1 MPVTTH
7 HLTFRRTARAMFQ
20 HGLAL
25 IFLVIGAL
33 AIGMSIYHWAAHLP
47 WTDAFLNASMILGGM
62 GPVDRLSTTSAK
74 WLAGFY
80 ALFSGLVFLVVAGAM
95 LAPLVHSVLHLFHAE
110 SPQLEDTGRPNPRHL
125 AH

>member
-1 MPVTTH
+1 LPATTH
-7 HLTFRRTARAMFQ
+7 HLTFRHTARAMFQ
-20 HGLAL
+20 HGVAL
-25 IFLVIGAL
+25 LCLVVIAL

-47 WTDAFLNASMILGGM
+47 WTDSFLNASMILGGM
-62 GPVDRLSTTSAK
+62 GPVDRLPDHAAK
-74 WLAGFY
+74 LLAGFY

-110 SPQLEDTGRPNPRHL
+110 PPEPKDSGKPKPRSS